1 MTEPTTTDRSTLATE
16 YVAGGAGL
24 WSSALLRTLPSAID
38 DITQDFGDDLYERMR
53 LDPTITACLNVLRA
67 SIIEEGVRLAPA
79 VDDPAADG
87 YDLSHEIEDFCEAV
101 LSDLTIPL
109 DDVLWDL
116 LDAILLGSHLA
127 EEVYQTVPAAS
138 YALPGS
144 SPISRTQDM
153 LILSSLKPK
162 PRRATSFVVDAYMNV
177 QAIASVRP
185 GMGYGFGSMS
195 TLGSPWPPNWLRRDK
210 FAVLTFRPKDADPRG
225 TSAFR
230 SAYTPWFAKQEIWQ
244 EFLKYLAQFASPSI
258 YAIASEA
265 STKAGIDVPNSDGT
279 ISKRP
284 AGEVLR
290 DTLLDFRNG
299 TAMGLPYG
307 TLINTL
313 EVAGDGQAFHN
324 AFLHCDQQ
332 ITVAVLHQTRA
343 TMEAQHGSRADS
355 ETGQDILGTIQ
366 RQAKRAVCTM
376 LRRDILKPLVSYN
389 YGPDASR
396 QLTPLVSL
404 GSVEKHDF
412 AAFAT
417 AIANLAKSGYLSPS
431 QYAGV
436 DEKLGLPPRAAEPE
450 TAPGQPGAPPRV
462 AIDEEDQEEDNAD
475 ESL

>member
-1 MTEPTTTDRSTLATE
+1 MTEITTTADRSTLATE

-24 WSSALLRTLPSAID
+24 WSRSALRTLPSAID

-53 LDPTITACLNVLRA
+53 LDPTVTACLNVLRA
-67 SIIEEGVRLAPA
+67 SIIEEGLRLAPA
-79 VDDPAADG
+79 LDDADADG
-87 YDLSHEIEDFCEAV
+87 YDLAQEIEDFCEAV
-101 LSDLTIPL
+101 LGDLTLPL

-116 LDAILLGSHLA
+116 LDAILLGSRLA
-127 EEVYQTVPAAS
+127 EEVYTTVPSTS
-138 YALPGS
+138 YALPGT

-162 PRRATSFVVDAYMNV
+162 PRNATAFVVDAYMNI
-177 QAIASVRP
+177 QGIAAARP
-185 GMGYGFGSMS
+185 G
-195 TLGSPWPPNWLRRDK
+195 LGLSFSPQIIGQVTPNVLSREK

-230 SAYTPWFAKQEIWQ
+230 AAYFPWFAKQQTWD

-265 STKAGIDVPNSDGT
+265 STKSGIQVVQADGST
-279 ISKRP
+279 ATRP

-307 TLINTL
+307 TLVDTL
-313 EVAGDGQAFHN
+313 AVAGDGQAFHN

-355 ETGQDILGTIQ
+355 ETGQDILGTLQ
-366 RQAKRAVCTM
+366 RQAKRSVCTM
-376 LRRDILKPLVSYN
+376 LRRDILRPLVSYN
-389 YGPDASR
+389 YGPEAAR
-396 QLTPLVSL
+396 ALTPHASL
-404 GSVEKHDF
+404 GGVEKQDWGAKALAV
-412 AAFAT
+412 AA
-417 AIANLAKSGYLSPS
+417 LAKVGYLDPS
-431 QYAGV
+431 QYAAI
-436 DEKLGLPPRAAEPE
+436 DKELNLPARQAQPEPTPEK
-450 TAPGQPGAPPRV
+450 GQPPAPPD
-462 AIDEEDQEEDNAD
+462 DEEQAD
-475 ESL
+475 GE